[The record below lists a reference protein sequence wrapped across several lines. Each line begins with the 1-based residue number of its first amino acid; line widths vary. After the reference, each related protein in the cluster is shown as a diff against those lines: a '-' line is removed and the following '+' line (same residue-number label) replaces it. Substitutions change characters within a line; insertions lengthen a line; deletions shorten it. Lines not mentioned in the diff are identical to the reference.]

1 LSSPRAGFVC
11 LVGRPNS
18 GKSTLTNTL
27 VGEKV
32 AITSTKPQTTRH
44 TIRAIIDRNDS
55 QLVLV
60 DTPGIHRPR
69 TLLGQRLNESVRDA
83 YSSVDVIAMCLP
95 ADEKCGTG
103 DAYIAKQI
111 ADAGAVKRVAI
122 ITKSDLG
129 NRALMPE
136 RLLEVVKLAADHGF
150 DWDEIVPVSAKSGDQ
165 TELLVSL
172 LIKLVPEGTA
182 LYPSG
187 QITDEP
193 QEVMIA
199 ELIREAALE
208 GVHDEMPHSIAVVV
222 EEVIRKPDSK
232 LVSIQAFLYVERP
245 SQKSI
250 IIGTGGARLKEI
262 GTEARREIERYLGV
276 PIYLD
281 LRVKVAKEWQRDPKA
296 LDRLGF

>member
-1 LSSPRAGFVC
+1 
-11 LVGRPNS
+11 
-18 GKSTLTNTL
+18 
-27 VGEKV
+27 
-32 AITSTKPQTTRH
+32 
-44 TIRAIIDRNDS
+44 
-55 QLVLV
+55 V

>member
-1 LSSPRAGFVC
+1 MSAARAGFIC

-18 GKSTLTNTL
+18 GKSTLTNAL

-44 TIRAIIDRNDS
+44 TIRAIIDRGDS

-95 ADEKCGTG
+95 ADEKCGPG
-103 DAYIAKQI
+103 DTFIAKQI

-129 NRALMPE
+129 VKALMPE
-136 RLLEVVKLAADHGF
+136 RLLAAMKLATDNGF
-150 DWDEIVPVSAKSGDQ
+150 VWDEIIPVSAKSGNQ

-172 LIKLVPEGTA
+172 LLKLVPEGSA

-187 QITDEP
+187 QVTDEP
-193 QEVMIA
+193 EDVMIA

-208 GVHDEMPHSIAVVV
+208 GVRDELPHSIAVVV
-222 EEVIRKPDSK
+222 EEIGRKPDSR
-232 LVSIQAFLYVERP
+232 LINIQAFLYVERP

-250 IIGTGGARLKEI
+250 VIGTAGARLKEI
-262 GTEARREIERYLGV
+262 GTAARREIERYLGAPV
-276 PIYLD
+276 YLD

>member
-1 LSSPRAGFVC
+1 MSKPRSGFVC

-18 GKSTLTNTL
+18 GKSTLTNAL

-44 TIRAIIDRNDS
+44 TIRAIIDREDS

-69 TLLGQRLNESVRDA
+69 TLLGQRLNEAVREA

-95 ADEKCGTG
+95 ADEKCGAG
-103 DAYIAKQI
+103 DAFIAREI
-111 ADAGAVKRVAI
+111 ADAGNVKRVAV

-129 NRALMPE
+129 NRAMMPE
-136 RLLEVVKLAADHGF
+136 RLLEVMKLATDHGF
-150 DWDEIVPVSAKSGDQ
+150 VWDEVIPVSAKSGDQ
-165 TELLVSL
+165 TELLISL
-172 LIKLVPEGTA
+172 LTKLVPEGPA

-193 QEVMIA
+193 EDVMIA

-208 GVHDEMPHSIAVVV
+208 GVRDEMPHSIAVVV
-222 EEVIRKPDSK
+222 EEVTRKPNSK
-232 LVSIQAFLYVERP
+232 LINIQAFLYVERP

-262 GTEARREIERYLGV
+262 GTDARREIERYLGAPV
-276 PIYLD
+276 YLD

>member
-1 LSSPRAGFVC
+1 LSASRSGFVC

-18 GKSTLTNTL
+18 GKSTLTNAL

-44 TIRAIIDRNDS
+44 TIRAIIDRDDS

-83 YSSVDVIAMCLP
+83 YGSVDVIAMCLP
-95 ADEKCGTG
+95 ADERSGSG
-103 DAYIAKQI
+103 DAFIVKQI
-111 ADAGAVKRVAI
+111 VDVGNVKRVAI

-129 NRALMPE
+129 VKALMPE
-136 RLLEVVKLAADHGF
+136 RLLEVMKLATDHGF
-150 DWDEIVPVSAKSGDQ
+150 VWDEIIPVSAKSGDQ

-172 LIKLVPEGTA
+172 LIKLVPEGDA
-182 LYPSG
+182 LYPAG
-187 QITDEP
+187 QVTDEP
-193 QEVMIA
+193 EDVMVA

-208 GVHDEMPHSIAVVV
+208 GVRDELPHSIAVVV
-222 EEVIRKPDSK
+222 EEITRKTDSR
-232 LVSIQAFLYVERP
+232 LIHIQAFLYVERP

-250 IIGTGGARLKEI
+250 VIGIAGARLKEI
-262 GTEARREIERYLGV
+262 GSDARREIERYLGAPV
-276 PIYLD
+276 YLD

>member
-1 LSSPRAGFVC
+1 MSAARAGFIC

-18 GKSTLTNTL
+18 GKSTLTNAL

-44 TIRAIIDRNDS
+44 TIRAIIDRGDS

-95 ADEKCGTG
+95 ADEKCGPG
-103 DAYIAKQI
+103 DTFIAKQI
-111 ADAGAVKRVAI
+111 ADAGEVKRVAI

-129 NRALMPE
+129 VKALMPE
-136 RLLEVVKLAADHGF
+136 RLLAAMKLATDNGF
-150 DWDEIVPVSAKSGDQ
+150 VWDEIIPVSAKSGNQ

-172 LIKLVPEGTA
+172 LLKLVPEGSA

-187 QITDEP
+187 QVTDEP
-193 QEVMIA
+193 EDVMIA

-208 GVHDEMPHSIAVVV
+208 GVRDELPHSIAVVV
-222 EEVIRKPDSK
+222 EEIGRKPDSR
-232 LVSIQAFLYVERP
+232 LINIQAFLYVERP

-250 IIGTGGARLKEI
+250 VIGTAGARLKEI
-262 GTEARREIERYLGV
+262 GTAARREIERYLGAPV
-276 PIYLD
+276 YLD

>member
-1 LSSPRAGFVC
+1 MTAARSGFVC

-18 GKSTLTNTL
+18 GKSTLTNAL

-44 TIRAIIDRNDS
+44 TIRAVIDRGDS

-69 TLLGQRLNESVRDA
+69 TLLGQRLNEAVREA

-95 ADEKCGTG
+95 ADEKCGPG
-103 DAYIAKQI
+103 DDFIAKEL
-111 ADAGAVKRVAI
+111 AAAGSVKRVAV

-129 NRALMPE
+129 NRAVMPE
-136 RLLEVVKLAADHGF
+136 RLLEVVKLAADNGF
-150 DWDEIVPVSAKSGDQ
+150 EWDEIIPVSAKLGDQ

-193 QEVMIA
+193 EDVMIA

-208 GVHDEMPHSIAVVV
+208 GVRDELPHSIAVVV
-222 EEVIRKPDSK
+222 EDVTRTLDSK
-232 LVSIQAFLYVERP
+232 LINIQAFLYVERP

-250 IIGTGGARLKEI
+250 VIGTGGARLKEI
-262 GTEARREIERYLGV
+262 GTEARREIERYLKAPV
-276 PIYLD
+276 YLD

>member
-1 LSSPRAGFVC
+1 MSAARSGFVC

-18 GKSTLTNTL
+18 GKSTLTNAL

-44 TIRAIIDRNDS
+44 TIRAIIDRGES

-95 ADEKCGTG
+95 ADEKCGAG
-103 DAYIAKQI
+103 DAFIAQQI
-111 ADAGAVKRVAI
+111 ADSGAVKRVAI

-129 NRALMPE
+129 VKAVMPQRLM
-136 RLLEVVKLAADHGF
+136 EVMKLATDHGF
-150 DWDEIVPVSAKSGDQ
+150 VWDEIIPVSAKSGDQ

-172 LIKLVPEGTA
+172 LVKLVPEGGA
-182 LYPSG
+182 LYPAG

-193 QEVMIA
+193 EDVMIA

-208 GVHDEMPHSIAVVV
+208 GVRDELPHSIAVVV
-222 EEVIRKPDSK
+222 EEVTKKPDSK
-232 LVSIQAFLYVERP
+232 LINIQAFLYVERP

-250 IIGTGGARLKEI
+250 VIGTAGARLKEV
-262 GTEARREIERYLGV
+262 GTNARKEIERYLGA

>member
-1 LSSPRAGFVC
+1 MSSPRAGFVC

-193 QEVMIA
+193 QDVMIA

-222 EEVIRKPDSK
+222 EEIIRKPDSK

-262 GTEARREIERYLGV
+262 GTEARHEIERYLGV

>member
-1 LSSPRAGFVC
+1 MSAARAGFIC

-18 GKSTLTNTL
+18 GKSTLTNAL

-44 TIRAIIDRNDS
+44 TIRAIIDRGDS

-95 ADEKCGTG
+95 ADEKCGPG
-103 DAYIAKQI
+103 DTFIAKQI

-129 NRALMPE
+129 VKALMPE
-136 RLLEVVKLAADHGF
+136 RLLAAMKLATDNGF
-150 DWDEIVPVSAKSGDQ
+150 VWDEIIPVSAKSGNQ

-172 LIKLVPEGTA
+172 LLKLVPEGGA

-187 QITDEP
+187 QVTDEP
-193 QEVMIA
+193 EDVMIA

-208 GVHDEMPHSIAVVV
+208 GVRDELPHSIAVVV
-222 EEVIRKPDSK
+222 EEIGRKPDSR
-232 LVSIQAFLYVERP
+232 LINIQAFLYVERP

-250 IIGTGGARLKEI
+250 VIGTAGARLKEI
-262 GTEARREIERYLGV
+262 GTAARREIERYLGAPV
-276 PIYLD
+276 YLD

>member
-1 LSSPRAGFVC
+1 MSAARAGFIC

-18 GKSTLTNTL
+18 GKSTLTNAL

-44 TIRAIIDRNDS
+44 TIRAIIDRGDS

-95 ADEKCGTG
+95 ADEKCGPG
-103 DAYIAKQI
+103 DTFIAKQI

-129 NRALMPE
+129 VKALMPE
-136 RLLEVVKLAADHGF
+136 RLLAAMKLATDNGF
-150 DWDEIVPVSAKSGDQ
+150 VWDEIIPVSAKSGDQ

-172 LIKLVPEGTA
+172 LLKLVPEGGA

-187 QITDEP
+187 QVTDEP
-193 QEVMIA
+193 EDVMIA

-208 GVHDEMPHSIAVVV
+208 GVRDELPHSIAVVV
-222 EEVIRKPDSK
+222 EEIGRKPDSR
-232 LVSIQAFLYVERP
+232 LINIQAFLYVERP

-250 IIGTGGARLKEI
+250 VIGTAGARLKEI
-262 GTEARREIERYLGV
+262 GTAARREIERYLGAPV
-276 PIYLD
+276 YLD

>member
-1 LSSPRAGFVC
+1 MSAARAGFIC

-18 GKSTLTNTL
+18 GKSTLTNAL

-44 TIRAIIDRNDS
+44 TIRAIIDRGDS

-95 ADEKCGTG
+95 ADEKCGPG
-103 DAYIAKQI
+103 DTFIAKQI

-129 NRALMPE
+129 VKALMPE
-136 RLLEVVKLAADHGF
+136 RLLAAMKLATDNGF
-150 DWDEIVPVSAKSGDQ
+150 VWDEIIPVSAKSGNQ

-172 LIKLVPEGTA
+172 LLKLVPEGSA

-187 QITDEP
+187 QVTDEP
-193 QEVMIA
+193 EDVMIA

-208 GVHDEMPHSIAVVV
+208 GVRDELPHSIAVVV
-222 EEVIRKPDSK
+222 EEISRKPDSR
-232 LVSIQAFLYVERP
+232 LINIQAFLYVERP

-250 IIGTGGARLKEI
+250 VIGTAGARLKEI
-262 GTEARREIERYLGV
+262 GTAARREIERYLGAPV
-276 PIYLD
+276 YLD